1 MAHYANQICPC
12 NRQRLDTDHLHTC
25 SLHSGNWYSAHELV
39 LSAIAELQ
47 TSARARQLA
56 VTLFAMDDHEKQV
69 NDIDSNAHDVYQEL
83 FRLKASLEVAPIPED
98 PAAIALHLKHM
109 RLANRSAF
117 DDVVDLVRL
126 KSAIARCMSAAT
138 DSSRLN
144 QNRMIKEQALEA
156 LHMDIRM
163 RQHVPRRLKP
173 QPKVTSQW

>member
-1 MAHYANQICPC
+1 
-12 NRQRLDTDHLHTC
+12 
-25 SLHSGNWYSAHELV
+25 
-39 LSAIAELQ
+39 
-47 TSARARQLA
+47 
-56 VTLFAMDDHEKQV
+56 MDDHALTHSSHALIAQIAFPLTTFGTRLSIHPAVINTHHEKQV

-117 DDVVDLVRL
+117 DDVVDLGRL